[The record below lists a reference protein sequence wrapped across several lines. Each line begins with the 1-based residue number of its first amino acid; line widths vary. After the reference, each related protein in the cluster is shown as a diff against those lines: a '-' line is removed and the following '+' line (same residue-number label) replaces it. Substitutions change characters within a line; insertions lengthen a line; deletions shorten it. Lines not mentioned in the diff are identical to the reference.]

1 MKRKRKKPMKNSQR
15 LCRIYELVKEW
26 NELTEDFCKLKEEVA
41 EMCEK
46 EEYLSNG
53 YNYELRVEIYYDN
66 YYSKRFDEIGEELYS
81 LGYDLG
87 KLK

>member
-1 MKRKRKKPMKNSQR
+1 
-15 LCRIYELVKEW
+15 
-26 NELTEDFCKLKEEVA
+26 
-41 EMCEK
+41 MCEK

>member
-1 MKRKRKKPMKNSQR
+1 MKKKNKPMKNSQR

-26 NELTEDFCKLKEEVA
+26 DELTEDFCKLKEEVA

-53 YNYELRVEIYYDN
+53 YNYYF
-66 YYSKRFDEIGEELYS
+66 KRFDEIGEELYS